1 MRNHIILI
9 LTVIVLVSCSSEN
22 KLRRAKR
29 LIESAEAQGVLW
41 ESDTVFS
48 ERIVIV
54 PETKVDSVIKVVT
67 WTDTI
72 RLESG
77 KVKTKVLIQPVE
89 KRVYIESKCDPDTI
103 RIEVP
108 VTVNKSINII
118 GEKPTFW
125 QKLRAV
131 GEKIAAALFFI
142 VLGAILAKMFWK

>member
-1 MRNHIILI
+1 MKQLTLI
-9 LTVIVLVSCSSEN
+9 LFVLLLIGCTAEN

-29 LIESAEAQGVLW
+29 LIESAEKQGVLW
-41 ESDTVFS
+41 EADTVFS

-72 RLESG
+72 RVESG
-77 KVKTKVLIQPVE
+77 KVKTKVLVQPVE
-89 KRVYIESKCDPDTI
+89 RRVYIESKCDPDTI

-108 VTVNKSINII
+108 VTVNKSIQII
-118 GEKPTFW
+118 GEKPTLW

-131 GEKIAAALFFI
+131 GEKIVMVI
-142 VLGAILAKMFWK
+142 VLLALGAILGRMLWK

>member
-1 MRNHIILI
+1 MKHLTLI
-9 LTVIVLVSCSSEN
+9 LFVLLMIGCTAEN

-29 LIESAEAQGVLW
+29 LIESAEKQGVLW
-41 ESDTVFS
+41 EADTVFS

-72 RLESG
+72 RVESG
-77 KVKTKVLIQPVE
+77 RVKTKVLIRPVE

-108 VTVNKSINII
+108 VTVNKSIEII
-118 GEKPTFW
+118 GKKPTFW
-125 QKLRAV
+125 QKLRDI
-131 GEKIAAALFFI
+131 GEKIVMVI
-142 VLGAILAKMFWK
+142 VLLALGAILGRMFWR